1 MKKSKRLLRRNN
13 EGLVEYTY
21 DGYFDE
27 KAERT
32 EDAKVFE
39 KLCDLE
45 DKIENGTLIELPCK
59 IGDTLYFVNEYRP
72 TPRIETFIVSHF
84 VITADT
90 HYIVAKCYDKED
102 NRVRYS
108 KYSLSLP
115 NEDTFF
121 IEAEAEARLQELLKE
136 NPQK

>member
-1 MKKSKRLLRRNN
+1 MRVEILKLRKQ
-13 EGLVEYTY
+13 LKEYQS
-21 DGYFDE
+21 
-27 KAERT
+27 
-32 EDAKVFE
+32 
-39 KLCDLE
+39 
-45 DKIENGTLIELPCK
+45 KIENGTLVDLPCK
-59 IGDTLYFVNEYRP
+59 VGDTLYFVNEYRP

-84 VITADT
+84 EITADT

-136 NPQK
+136 NLQK